1 MIELRLDVEI
11 KADGALVKTG
21 FTSYDP
27 TPGTKSILTTGG
39 KPIDIFFEQILV
51 GIKYE
56 PGPG

>member
-39 KPIDIFFEQILV
+39 KPIDIFFWQILV
-51 GIKYE
+51 GI
-56 PGPG
+56 